1 MVPVHRSECVIGD
14 VESAMA
20 AAERLGSSSIAA
32 ASMI

>member
-1 MVPVHRSECVIGD
+1 MVPVRRSEGVIWD